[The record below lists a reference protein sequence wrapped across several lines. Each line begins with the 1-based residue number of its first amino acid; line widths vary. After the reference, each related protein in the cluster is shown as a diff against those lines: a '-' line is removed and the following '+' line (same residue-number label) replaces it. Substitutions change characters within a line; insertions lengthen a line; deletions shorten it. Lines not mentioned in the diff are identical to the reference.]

1 MNRYELP
8 NGEPLERMLF
18 FDPTLTFSKGADGLT
33 TRFEAVG
40 REIDAFASA
49 VPSLTVS
56 AQLRRDSD
64 EPDSGYTIS
73 SDIQFKPLQYWSK
86 PGNRVGFLQQGYRT
100 IPEVWSTVSEMA
112 ESHDLLWLRSGPHPA
127 TITAFLACRGADGM
141 TVYFIGSDF
150 KRNTEHRTQK
160 YSLPRRVPEQLFA
173 AGIDV
178 AVDSIVQRA
187 DCTLVHPGY
196 LERRYSHAKRI
207 ETTLISTVRNDEIET
222 NAEWNPNESAK
233 ILYVGRLTKEKGI
246 DILIESFR
254 ELAETIEPTPELM
267 IRGTGGDEEALRE
280 QIQSYELSSQVTFVT
295 FLPFEELLQLYRD
308 ADIFVL
314 PSRIEGQGRVLI
326 EALASGCVVIGTD
339 VGGIPAIVSHEEN
352 GLLIEAGMNARLTE
366 AMERVLSD
374 TDLAEKLVTNGVQW
388 AHDHTV
394 QKETNR
400 AIENVLQTNEE

>member
-1 MNRYELP
+1 
-8 NGEPLERMLF
+8 MLF

-33 TRFEAVG
+33 TKFEAVG

-49 VPSLTVS
+49 VPSLTVCG
-56 AQLRRDSD
+56 QLRNDS
-64 EPDSGYTIS
+64 EVLNSGYTIS
-73 SDIQFKPLQYWSK
+73 SEIQFKPLKYWSE

-100 IPEVWSTVSEMA
+100 IPEVWSTVSKMA

-127 TITAFLACRGADGM
+127 TITAFLACRSADGM

-160 YSLPRRVPEQLFA
+160 YSFPRRVPEQLFA
-173 AGIDV
+173 AGVDT

-207 ETTLISTVRNDEIET
+207 ETTLISTVREDEIET
-222 NAEWNPNESAK
+222 NAEWNPDGGAK

-246 DILIESFR
+246 DILVESFR
-254 ELAETIEPTPELM
+254 ELAEAVEPTPELI

-280 QIQSYELSSQVTFVT
+280 QIQSYELSGQVTFVP
-295 FLPFEELLQLYRD
+295 FLPFDELLHLYRG

-352 GLLIEAGMNARLTE
+352 GILIKEGASTPLTE
-366 AMERVLSD
+366 AIERVLSN
-374 TDLAEKLVTNGVQW
+374 TDFAEKLVTNGVQW
-388 AHDHTV
+388 AHEHTV
-394 QKETNR
+394 RKETNR
-400 AIENVLQTNEE
+400 AIENVLQTDEK